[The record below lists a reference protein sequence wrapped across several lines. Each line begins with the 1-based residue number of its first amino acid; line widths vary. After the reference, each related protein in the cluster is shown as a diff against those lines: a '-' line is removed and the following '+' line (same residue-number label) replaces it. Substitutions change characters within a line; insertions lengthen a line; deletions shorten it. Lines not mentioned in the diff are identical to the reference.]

1 MCGRFS
7 LTATNDELMQRF
19 GAVVTQ
25 NIMPR
30 WNIAPSQTSLVLR
43 SDGLTMCD
51 HTAQFGV
58 HSTSLNKRIIN
69 ARSETVSEKP
79 FFKEAFRARRCLVP
93 ASGWYEWDKTKQPYH
108 IQLINGRVMG
118 LAGITFET
126 PKSGGGAFVLLTTAS
141 DGVLS
146 LVHHRCPL
154 VLPAASWQSWL
165 NGNDILARSHLVPP
179 DPRFFNLYPVSRAVG
194 SVKADRADLVAP
206 LSQEEQD
213 AEALQAGVTQPVS
226 IADQH
231 DLFG

>member
-19 GAVVTQ
+19 GVVVTQ
-25 NIMPR
+25 NMTPR

-43 SDGLTMCD
+43 SDGLTMSD
-51 HTAQFGV
+51 QTAQFGV

-69 ARSETVSEKP
+69 ARSETISEKP
-79 FFKEAFRARRCLVP
+79 FFREAFRARRCLVP

-108 IQLINGRVMG
+108 VQLIDGRVMG
-118 LAGITFET
+118 LAGIMFET
-126 PKSGGGAFVLLTTAS
+126 SRSGDGAFVLLTTAS

-146 LVHHRCPL
+146 SVHHRCPL
-154 VLPAASWQSWL
+154 VLATASWQSWL
-165 NGNDILARSHLVPP
+165 NGDEMLARSHLVTP

-206 LSQEEQD
+206 LSPADQE
-213 AEALQAGVTQPVS
+213 AEALKAGVTHPGS
-226 IADQH
+226 TADQH
-231 DLFG
+231 DLFS